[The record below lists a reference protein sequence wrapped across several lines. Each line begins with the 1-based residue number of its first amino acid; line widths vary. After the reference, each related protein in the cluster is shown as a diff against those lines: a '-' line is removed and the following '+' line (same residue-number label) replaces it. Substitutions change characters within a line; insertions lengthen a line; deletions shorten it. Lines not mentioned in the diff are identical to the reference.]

1 MKTMKF
7 FAAMCCAVMMFA
19 FTGCSKDLEDEIIG
33 SWSLVSETVIE
44 TYNGQSHT
52 ETEYPEEGDSTIIT
66 FNEDNTYTEVVIYDG
81 NDFTTTGTYS
91 INGDKLTINPEDDE
105 PSTGTLEIDGKNMT
119 LTYSESYGN
128 MSIKAVGKFKKI

>member
-1 MKTMKF
+1 MKF
-7 FAAMCCAVMMFA
+7 YAAMCCAAMMFV

-33 SWSLVSETVIE
+33 SWSLQSETVTE
-44 TYNGQSHT
+44 TYNGQTHT
-52 ETEYPEEGDSTIIT
+52 ETEYPEEGESTIIT
-66 FNEDNTYTEVVIYDG
+66 FNEDNTFTEVVIYDG

-105 PSTGTLEIDGKNMT
+105 PSTGTLEIDGKDMT